1 MMVLR
6 GVTGRRGRRT
16 WLLLLLLSLDLPFLT
31 LLNEVESL
39 APPSPSSSSPGSIL
53 RIRRTVES
61 DLSTV
66 ASFLSTASVQEGSFS
81 WMERIWAR
89 HDIEGLLKRR
99 LSAVTEGHKA
109 KARLDHLNS
118 NIYNNM
124 DDKLYLEHLWW
135 SSDRLRTEI
144 AAAARETGEDSVWRR
159 CGTQFPPDS
168 IHWLNHIQMTA
179 CTADDRVVGFCEV
192 AMLSNPTATATST
205 QDEKWLIAC
214 NDSKSNKDDNDD
226 DSFRN
231 QHLHNHRHNNRYY
244 SPAITNLAVAPEYR
258 RQGVGRRLLS
268 RAETYVQRHWKAPT
282 LGLYV
287 QDTNAAANALYEQR
301 GYIPE
306 AAVYDERLGRLWYRS
321 KALLCG
327 QEKDQDHHLY
337 QQQQQKVSQRSESF
351 KEEDAWVA
359 LSSR

>member
-1 MMVLR
+1 MVLR
-6 GVTGRRGRRT
+6 GRVTGRRGRRT
-16 WLLLLLLSLDLPFLT
+16 WLLRLLPLLPFLT
-31 LLNEVESL
+31 LLYEVKSL
-39 APPSPSSSSPGSIL
+39 APPSLSTWTQRGLALPSVPSNQLSPGRIL

-61 DLSTV
+61 DLPIV
-66 ASFLSTASVQEGSFS
+66 ASFLSTASVQKGSFS

-99 LSAVTEGHKA
+99 LRAVTEGQKA

-118 NIYNNM
+118 NIYNASM

-144 AAAARETGEDSVWRR
+144 AAAAKETGEDSVWRR
-159 CGTQFPPDS
+159 RGTQFPPDS

-179 CTADDRVVGFCEV
+179 CTVDGTVVGFCEV
-192 AMLSNPTATATST
+192 AMLSNPTATATAS
-205 QDEKWLIAC
+205 QDEKWLIAW
-214 NDSKSNKDDNDD
+214 SNSQSNQDD
-226 DSFRN
+226 
-231 QHLHNHRHNNRYY
+231 HHNNRYY

-268 RAETYVQRHWKAPT
+268 RAETYVQRHWKAPA

-301 GYIPE
+301 GYI
-306 AAVYDERLGRLWYRS
+306 AQTAVEDERLGRLWYRS
-321 KALLCG
+321 KALLRG
-327 QEKDQDHHLY
+327 PEKDQDHHRY
-337 QQQQQKVSQRSESF
+337 QKQQQEVSQRSESF
-351 KEEDAWVA
+351 KEEGAWVA